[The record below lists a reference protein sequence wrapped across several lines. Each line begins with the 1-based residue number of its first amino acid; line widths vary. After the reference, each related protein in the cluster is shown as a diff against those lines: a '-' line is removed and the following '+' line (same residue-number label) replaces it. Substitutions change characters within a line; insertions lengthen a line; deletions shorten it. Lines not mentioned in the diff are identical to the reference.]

1 MFYKM
6 GDVDNKDKLRQWL
19 QDYDEQHACPPF
31 QITPVTV
38 SLSDRDTCWDFYSNN
53 SRWAP
58 SDASM
63 WFIKDSNGSQGTHIK
78 LRTRH
83 QIEAM
88 CRAQKSAF
96 FSRREEG
103 VGEKPSTSFKA
114 VSANCKCASQK
125 NRKKQAAG
133 QV

>member
-1 MFYKM
+1 MCRYPVARPLGGVSNFFSLLHWRRLGYVALPRCRSEQ
-6 GDVDNKDKLRQWL
+6 GDKQEMVRGGG
-19 QDYDEQHACPPF
+19 ERERRERERA
-31 QITPVTV
+31 
-38 SLSDRDTCWDFYSNN
+38 
-53 SRWAP
+53 
-58 SDASM
+58 ASM

-114 VSANCKCASQK
+114 VSESERERSWGWRCLG
-125 NRKKQAAG
+125 RP
-133 QV
+133 